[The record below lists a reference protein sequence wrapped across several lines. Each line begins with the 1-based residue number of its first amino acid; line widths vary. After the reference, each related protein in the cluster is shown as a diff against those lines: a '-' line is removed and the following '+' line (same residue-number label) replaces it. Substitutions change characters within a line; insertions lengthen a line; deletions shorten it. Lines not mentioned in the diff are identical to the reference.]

1 MPEICIIKD
10 INNIDFRRNLDKPFD
25 NVLKQGLTSLELSK
39 NRVISYGDLGF
50 LFGML
55 SVAYKKKKDI
65 PFTKWSSKLEILYLN
80 SKYKALL
87 DTLKKEKQIRCFLPI
102 TNKNYEQCLKIIT
115 DKVLAEI
122 VSSFDRCPFKIL
134 EETTGMTEGGIR
146 LLIKNNPNSPLYFDP
161 VTSSVVYK
169 KPAPFY
175 KELTKLHASLTA
187 KYNEEL
193 MSA

>member
-39 NRVISYGDLGF
+39 NRVISYSDLGF

-80 SKYKALL
+80 NKYKLL
-87 DTLKKEKQIRCFLPI
+87 LETLKK
-102 TNKNYEQCLKIIT
+102 
-115 DKVLAEI
+115 
-122 VSSFDRCPFKIL
+122 
-134 EETTGMTEGGIR
+134 
-146 LLIKNNPNSPLYFDP
+146 
-161 VTSSVVYK
+161 
-169 KPAPFY
+169 
-175 KELTKLHASLTA
+175 
-187 KYNEEL
+187 
-193 MSA
+193 